1 MSDRLTELQRQRAL
15 AQEQLA
21 WFDREIAR
29 ESGGQAASPAPSAP
43 VGGIAS
49 PSGTLQSGGESP
61 AADTEAEK
69 ILERFRHTG
78 HPVRDEV
85 KRGCF
90 LYFFA
95 AFGLLIFGLAAF
107 WFLRRH

>member
-1 MSDRLTELQRQRAL
+1 MSDRLTELRRQRAL

-29 ESGGQAASPAPSAP
+29 ESAGTHTPPAASAPIATPASPKSTTPAPEAP
-43 VGGIAS
+43 VVD
-49 PSGTLQSGGESP
+49 Q
-61 AADTEAEK
+61 DAEK
-69 ILERFRHTG
+69 ILERYRHTG
-78 HPVRDEV
+78 QPVRDEV

-95 AFGLLIFGLAAF
+95 AFALLALGLTAF
-107 WFLRRH
+107 WFLRH

>member
-1 MSDRLTELQRQRAL
+1 MSDRLKELQRQRAL

-21 WFDREIAR
+21 WLDREIAR
-29 ESGGQAASPAPSAP
+29 ESGDKVTPAAPADGGPSLRPVPPSAAPSADDILAQYQNQAQP
-43 VGGIAS
+43 VHS
-49 PSGTLQSGGESP
+49 
-61 AADTEAEK
+61 
-69 ILERFRHTG
+69 
-78 HPVRDEV
+78 EV

-95 AFGLLIFGLAAF
+95 ALGLLVLSLAAF

>member
-29 ESGGQAASPAPSAP
+29 ELAGQKIPLAANTPSAAPASPENTKPTAETP
-43 VGGIAS
+43 V
-49 PSGTLQSGGESP
+49 
-61 AADTEAEK
+61 ADHDAEK
-69 ILERFRHTG
+69 ILERYRHAG
-78 HPVRDEV
+78 HPVKDEV

-95 AFGLLIFGLAAF
+95 AFALLALGLTAF
-107 WFLRRH
+107 WFWRH

>member
-1 MSDRLTELQRQRAL
+1 MSDRLQELQRQRAL

-21 WFDREIAR
+21 WLDREIAR
-29 ESGGQAASPAPSAP
+29 ETGGKALSSPASLPPPTTA
-43 VGGIAS
+43 
-49 PSGTLQSGGESP
+49 GEAP

-69 ILERFRHTG
+69 ILARYRDTA
-78 HPVRDEV
+78 HPVKDEV

-95 AFGLLIFGLAAF
+95 ALGLIVLGLVTF
-107 WFLRRH
+107 YFLRRT